1 MCREFGRWFEARG
14 ARGILILPAET
25 HPAGSLRRITYEPAD
40 GTRGVM
46 GVEAVAR
53 AVEHIHCGWALLGF
67 LMRVPI
73 VCQLIQLLADAS
85 GAEPRRTV
93 PASRSH

>member
-1 MCREFGRWFEARG
+1 
-14 ARGILILPAET
+14 
-25 HPAGSLRRITYEPAD
+25 
-40 GTRGVM
+40 M